1 MASHQE
7 TIFGKYFAAGAKGGG
22 AGLELPPYAA
32 EHTEMLYNKAR
43 GRPLGYMFDV
53 AQAFVYQVHLYIH
66 RRALCQY
73 YDELSRFCAGLKEVS
88 KRFFFLLF
96 YAALLLHMLYCAS
109 VVRRML

>member
-22 AGLELPPYAA
+22 AGLELPPYAV

-53 AQAFVYQVHLYIH
+53 AQAFVYQVCVCVVPSQAIVLYNAHPNDAHKTH
-66 RRALCQY
+66 RATYQVCVCVCVCVRV
-73 YDELSRFCAGLKEVS
+73 F
-88 KRFFFLLF
+88 
-96 YAALLLHMLYCAS
+96 MS
-109 VVRRML
+109 VDVDI